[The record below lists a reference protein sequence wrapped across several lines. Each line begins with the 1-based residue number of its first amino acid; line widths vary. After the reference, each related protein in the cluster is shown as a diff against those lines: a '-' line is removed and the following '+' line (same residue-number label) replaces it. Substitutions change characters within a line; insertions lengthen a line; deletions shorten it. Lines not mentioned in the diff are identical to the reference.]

1 MLVAHPVKGETPKA
15 FRAYKIWIELGDK
28 RSATA
33 VASRSRC
40 GRRNIDK
47 WARRWNWQERLA
59 QAIADDA
66 EREAEAAQRAQ
77 RDIAKKREALRLE
90 HERKMSEHCEKA
102 HKLIADMLAMPIMQK
117 RSEDVETDA
126 KGNVIART
134 MIFEPVNFNMGQAAR
149 LLEIVDRTMRL
160 TLGMPTGRSEF
171 TGRDGE
177 PLKLPSAPNVT
188 NIIVQRDEHSDK
200 ASKIYHDFFRQHP
213 DHPQAQRYIREFDE
227 LVDNNGNGKGKR
239 K

>member
-1 MLVAHPVKGETPKA
+1 MLVAIPVKGETPKA
-15 FRAYKIWIELGDK
+15 FRAFKIWIELGDK
-28 RSATA
+28 RDFKT
-33 VASRSRC
+33 VC
-40 GRRNIDK
+40 GRLKCSQANLSK
-47 WARRWNWQERLA
+47 WIAKYNWQDRLA

-77 RDIAKKREALRLE
+77 RDVAKKRELLRLE
-90 HERKMSEHCEKA
+90 HERKMSAHCEQA
-102 HKLIADMLAMPIMQK
+102 HKLIGEMLKMPIMQK
-117 RSEDVETDA
+117 RSEDTEVDA

-171 TGRDGE
+171 TGKDGE
-177 PLKLPSAPNVT
+177 PLKLPNTPNVT
-188 NIIVQRDEHSDK
+188 NIVIQRDEHSDR
-200 ASKIYHDFFRQHP
+200 AAKIYHDFFRANP

-227 LVDNNGNGKGKR
+227 LTGGKDK
-239 K
+239 